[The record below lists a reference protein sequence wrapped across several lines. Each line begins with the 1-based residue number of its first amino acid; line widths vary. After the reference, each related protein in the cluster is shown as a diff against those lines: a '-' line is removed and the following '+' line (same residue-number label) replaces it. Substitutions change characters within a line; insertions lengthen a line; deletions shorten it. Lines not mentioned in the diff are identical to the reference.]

1 MKAKNNSLPVNIN
14 QSPGLIGR
22 LRELVAYRY
31 LIGNL
36 VIRDLKVRY
45 KNSILGIAWSMLNPL
60 LMMLVFTVVFTV
72 LAGGMEVAVPPAF
85 ILSGLLPWNFFAG
98 TVAVA
103 THSFVG
109 NAHLI
114 KKVYFPREVLPLSV
128 TLSNLVHF
136 LIALPVYFGLA
147 ILMGIPG
154 AEGGSFF
161 PHLLWLP
168 LIILV
173 EVIFALGISLVL
185 ATINVFYRDMG
196 IIMETLMMAWF
207 FVTPIFYDF
216 EKTLGVTRN
225 ILGMEIPIS
234 RLAFILNPMAS
245 LVAAYRDAM
254 YYGRPMALDFFLRTA
269 LTAVIVLAVGYWVFQ
284 RFSWRFGEE
293 L

>member
-1 MKAKNNSLPVNIN
+1 MKAKIGTL
-14 QSPGLIGR
+14 LRRTAKTELAGR
-22 LRELVAYRY
+22 LHELIAYRY

-45 KNSILGIAWSMLNPL
+45 KSSLLGITWSMLNPL
-60 LMMLVFTVVFTV
+60 LMMLVFTVVFTT
-72 LAGGMEVAVPPAF
+72 LAGGMDKAAAPAF

-98 TVAVA
+98 TVSVA
-103 THSFVG
+103 TQSIVG
-109 NAHLI
+109 NTHLI

-128 TLSNLVHF
+128 VLGNLVHF
-136 LIALPVYFGLA
+136 LIALPIYFILA

-168 LIILV
+168 VIILV
-173 EVIFALGISLVL
+173 QLIFTLGFSLIA

-196 IIMETLMMAWF
+196 IVMETLILAWF
-207 FVTPIFYDF
+207 FMTPIFYDF
-216 EKTLGVTRN
+216 EKTFAATRV
-225 ILGMEIPIS
+225 ILGIEIPIS

-245 LVAAYRDAM
+245 ITAAYRDAM
-254 YYGRPMALDFFLRTA
+254 YYGRPLALDFFFRTA
-269 LTAVIVLAVGYWVFQ
+269 VSAALVLVIGYWFFQ
-284 RFSWRFGEE
+284 RYNWRFGEE